1 MSEDTTYLGSELV
14 EAETPFEKDKRR
26 FNYHCDRCGHDWH
39 RIAYAVPKKNPKCP
53 NRSCAEVAENHELKQ
68 RVANLERMLMEGR
81 APAHIGANTTV
92 KAVDY
97 TASAVMED
105 YGLTDLKDGIRP
117 GEDMAPKLPHA
128 QQQQADN
135 YFVGAAAPAGQP
147 AAGPTGFKDTK
158 VADFKTGRP
167 HTIKAKQM
175 EMLGRRAIAGAFRGM
190 AVAPTA
196 VVPEAAKQIGSPIVR
211 VRTESNPG
219 YTGPR

>member
-1 MSEDTTYLGSELV
+1 MNEDTTYTGFEPV
-14 EAETPFEKDKRR
+14 ETGPFEPTKQR

-39 RIAYAVPKKNPKCP
+39 KLAYAVPKKNPKCP
-53 NRSCAEVAENHELKQ
+53 NRSCVEIAELADLRTKYN
-68 RVANLERMLMEGR
+68 NLERMLLDGR

-97 TASAVMED
+97 TANAVMED
-105 YGLTDLKDGIRP
+105 YKLTDLKDGIRQ
-117 GEDMAPKLPHA
+117 GEDMAPKLPPA

-135 YFVGAAAPAGQP
+135 YFVGAPAPAGQP
-147 AAGPTGFKDTK
+147 ATGPTGFRDTK